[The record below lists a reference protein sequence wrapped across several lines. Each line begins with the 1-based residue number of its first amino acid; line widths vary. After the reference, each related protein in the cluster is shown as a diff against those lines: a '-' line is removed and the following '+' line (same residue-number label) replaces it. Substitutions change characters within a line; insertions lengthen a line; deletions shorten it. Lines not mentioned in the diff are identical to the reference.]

1 LIFPLLHVLNL
12 SFLEGTLPCK
22 MKIARVVPL
31 FKKGFRKKFVTT
43 DPFLSCLC
51 SKTFRRN

>member
-1 LIFPLLHVLNL
+1 MIFPLLHVLNL